1 MSKEI
6 AVEVVATKIFEI
18 RGKKV
23 MLDRDLAELYGV
35 KTFRLNE
42 QVKRNIRRFPEDF
55 MFRLAKEEA
64 EILTSHFAIS
74 RWGGAR
80 KLPHVFTQEGVA
92 MLSSV
97 LNSERAII
105 VNIQIMRAFVKLKEL
120 LLTHKELVTK
130 IDELERKYND
140 HDQKIQAI
148 FEAIRQLMESPP
160 LKERVITGF
169 QPPDKAK

>member
-1 MSKEI
+1 M
-6 AVEVVATKIFEI
+6 
-18 RGKKV
+18 
-23 MLDRDLAELYGV
+23 
-35 KTFRLNE
+35 
-42 QVKRNIRRFPEDF
+42 
-55 MFRLAKEEA
+55 
-64 EILTSHFAIS
+64 
-74 RWGGAR
+74 
-80 KLPHVFTQEGVA
+80 PHVFTQEGVA